1 MHSRELGMRK
11 AKLARNGR
19 PYAQHVA
26 GRKAAKR

>member
-1 MHSRELGMRK
+1 MRK
-11 AKLARNGR
+11 PKLARNGR